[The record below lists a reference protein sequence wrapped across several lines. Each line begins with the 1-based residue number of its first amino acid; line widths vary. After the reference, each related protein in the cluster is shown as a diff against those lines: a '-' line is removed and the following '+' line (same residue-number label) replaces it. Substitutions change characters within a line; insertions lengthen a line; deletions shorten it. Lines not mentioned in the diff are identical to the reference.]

1 MGYIYG
7 IYFPDGMVYIG
18 MTRTSIEERRKS
30 HKNSAKYGKGRV
42 QPVHIALRKYN
53 MVDTFELIVIDTAY
67 TLEELCEKEQGYI
80 RMYRSSEKEYGYNR
94 TIGGAGAT
102 GYVHTE
108 EDRKKQS
115 ESQKKRM
122 ENPEL
127 RKKHSQ
133 ATKKYFEETP
143 GAREKQSEAQ
153 KKRYETLGAR
163 EKQSEATKKYYE
175 ETPGAREKQS
185 EAQKKRY
192 ETPGAREKQSE
203 TWKKYY
209 EETPGARE
217 KQSVAQKKRYETPGA
232 REKQS
237 EVLKK
242 YFKNHPEA
250 REKQSEARKKR
261 FKKPGVKHQLLDAQG
276 KNKPFDVF
284 TEDGTFVKTFTY
296 QMDAKEYL
304 QKEYDIISTIKIGEV
319 LKGRRKSTAGFVFK
333 YK

>member
-185 EAQKKRY
+185 E
-192 ETPGAREKQSE
+192 
-203 TWKKYY
+203 
-209 EETPGARE
+209 
-217 KQSVAQKKRYETPGA
+217 
-232 REKQS
+232 
-237 EVLKK
+237 VLKK